1 LLAGPLSRETFE
13 LTSKGNATIVTRCF
27 FGQFYRPGPPPE
39 SGKSITATG
48 GAPFIRLSRVSPVGG
63 RSGRGT
69 SLAENWTNHM
79 SKQSPAEV
87 VASLENPFAKKDEQA
102 FRVPGQIASTPGP
115 YEEALKAGWELQQR
129 PYQAAGVKNIQ
140 RQHQKNRMTIWE
152 RIRFLSDAEP
162 TVLYQNWGPNLDGA
176 SLVTAIIKV
185 NGRDVALYGH
195 DFTVRAG
202 SMDATNG
209 AKLARLFELAARQR
223 IPVVGI
229 NDSAGAFIPAGVGGL
244 DGYAEAFAA
253 LRKISGIVPSIMCMF
268 GYNAGGGS
276 YLPRQGS
283 FLIQPNDTFFGLT
296 GPGVVKSVLGEDV
309 TPDELGGP
317 GVHSQSGVTD
327 FVVKDEVA
335 ALRKVRALL
344 NYLPSYNGELAP
356 YQASSDPITRK
367 TWDIDILLKK
377 AFNSPTGFNTPID
390 VSILIQQLCDHGD
403 FLEIQ
408 PDRARNTVTALGRM
422 GGNVIGFVA
431 NNSAVAS
438 GQVDIDAA
446 YKNARFIRFCNLYN
460 IPVIFLEDTTGFLP
474 GKEQESGGIVQAG
487 RAMLDA
493 IVDLRTPRFLVL
505 VRNAYGGA
513 YASFNSYAVGAD
525 FVVALP
531 TTRVA
536 VMGPAGVEYV
546 YKDEMRKIRGV
557 VAGKIKAETEAQ
569 IAAGLS
575 ESEAADAARELVNGW
590 VKAEESLLARRYE
603 RELMNPNE
611 ALSLGSISQIVMP
624 SDLRQV
630 LAENMAF
637 YLRRYQP
644 GPLQSVQREFH

>member
-1 LLAGPLSRETFE
+1 
-13 LTSKGNATIVTRCF
+13 
-27 FGQFYRPGPPPE
+27 
-39 SGKSITATG
+39 
-48 GAPFIRLSRVSPVGG
+48 
-63 RSGRGT
+63 
-69 SLAENWTNHM
+69 M
-79 SKQSPAEV
+79 SQDKQTPY
-87 VASLENPFAKKDEQA
+87 ASLDNPFAPTVERT
-102 FRVPGQIASTPGP
+102 FEVPGQIASEPGP
-115 YEEALKAGWELQQR
+115 YEDALRAGAALQAR
-129 PYQAAGVKNIQ
+129 PYEAAGVRNVQ
-140 RQHQKNRMTIWE
+140 RQHLKKRMTVWE
-152 RIRFLSDAEP
+152 RIKFLADEPP

-176 SLVTAIIKV
+176 SLVTALIRV
-185 NGRDVALYGH
+185 GGRDVAIYGH

-209 AKLARLFELAARQR
+209 KKLARLFELAAKRR
-223 IPVVGI
+223 IPLVGL
-229 NDSAGAFIPAGVGGL
+229 NDSAGAYIPAGVGGL
-244 DGYAEAFAA
+244 DGYADAFTA
-253 LRKISGIVPSIMCMF
+253 LRKISGVVPSIMCMF
-268 GYNAGGGS
+268 GFNAGGGS

-327 FVVKDEVA
+327 FVVPDEVA
-335 ALRKVRALL
+335 ALRKVRELL
-344 NYLPSYNGELAP
+344 KYLPGCNSEFAP
-356 YQASSDPITRK
+356 HQPSSDPVSRK

-377 AFNSPTGFNTPID
+377 AFNSSTGFNTPID
-390 VSILIQQLCDHGD
+390 ISVLIQQLCDHGD
-403 FLEIQ
+403 FLELQ
-408 PDRARNTVTALGRM
+408 AERARNTITALGRM

-438 GQVDIDAA
+438 GQIDIDAA

-460 IPVIFLEDTTGFLP
+460 IPIIFLEDTTGFLP
-474 GKEQESGGIVQAG
+474 GKDQESRGIVQAG

-505 VRNAYGGA
+505 VRNAFGGA
-513 YASFNSYAVGAD
+513 YASYNNYPTGAD

-546 YKDEMRKIRGV
+546 YKDELRKIRGAV
-557 VAGKIKAETEAQ
+557 PSRLAAETRAQ
-569 IAAGLS
+569 EAAGLS
-575 ESEAADAARELVNGW
+575 PAEAKDAARGLVDAW
-590 VKAEESLLARRYE
+590 VKAEEAELARRYE

-630 LAENMAF
+630 LAEHMDF
-637 YLRRYQP
+637 CLRHYTP
-644 GPLQSVQREFH
+644 APLDSVQREFH

>member
-1 LLAGPLSRETFE
+1 MK
-13 LTSKGNATIVTRCF
+13 TSQSSTTIAT
-27 FGQFYRPGPPPE
+27 
-39 SGKSITATG
+39 
-48 GAPFIRLSRVSPVGG
+48 LD
-63 RSGRGT
+63 
-69 SLAENWTNHM
+69 
-79 SKQSPAEV
+79 
-87 VASLENPFAKKDEQA
+87 NPFAENTEQE
-102 FRVPGQIASTPGP
+102 FRVPGQIASAPGL
-115 YEEALKAGWELQQR
+115 YEETLKAGWELQQR
-129 PYQAAGVKNIQ
+129 PYLAPGVKNIQ

-152 RIRFLSDAEP
+152 RIRYLSDEKP

-209 AKLARLFELAARQR
+209 AKLARLFELAAKQR

-253 LRKISGIVPSIMCMF
+253 LRRISGIVPSIMCMF
-268 GYNAGGGS
+268 GFNAGGGS

-283 FLIQPNDTFFGLT
+283 FLIQPNETFFGLT
-296 GPGVVKSVLGEDV
+296 GPGVVKTVLGEDV

-335 ALRKVRALL
+335 ALRKVKALL
-344 NYLPSYNGELAP
+344 NYLPSNNGEMAP
-356 YQASSDPITRK
+356 FQASSDPVDRK

-390 VSILIQQLCDHGD
+390 ITILIQQLCDHGD

-408 PDRARNTVTALGRM
+408 PERARNTITALGRM

-431 NNSAVAS
+431 NNSAVSS

-460 IPVIFLEDTTGFLP
+460 IPVIFIEDTTGFLP
-474 GKEQESGGIVQAG
+474 GKEQETGGIVQAG
-487 RAMLDA
+487 RAMLDS

-505 VRNAYGGA
+505 VRNAFGGA
-513 YASFNSYAVGAD
+513 YAAFNSVPVGAD

-546 YKDEMRKIRGV
+546 YKGELRKIRGSIP
-557 VAGKIKAETEAQ
+557 ARLESEAKAQ
-569 IAAGLS
+569 VIAGLS
-575 ESEAADAARELVNGW
+575 EQQAAEAAKQLVDDW
-590 VKAEESLLARRYE
+590 VKSEEAQLAERYIK
-603 RELMNPNE
+603 ELMNPNE

-624 SDLRQV
+624 SHLRQV

-637 YLRRYQP
+637 YLRRYRAN
-644 GPLQSVQREFH
+644 PLQSVQREFH

>member
-1 LLAGPLSRETFE
+1 MTTKNNSNL
-13 LTSKGNATIVTRCF
+13 I
-27 FGQFYRPGPPPE
+27 
-39 SGKSITATG
+39 
-48 GAPFIRLSRVSPVGG
+48 
-63 RSGRGT
+63 
-69 SLAENWTNHM
+69 
-79 SKQSPAEV
+79 
-87 VASLENPFAKKDEQA
+87 ASLENPFASKDEQE
-102 FRVPGQIASTPGP
+102 FKVPGQLASTPGP
-115 YEEALKAGWELQQR
+115 YEQSLKAGWELQQR
-129 PYQAAGVKNIQ
+129 PYQAAGVKNTQ
-140 RQHQKNRMTIWE
+140 RQHQKKRMTIWE
-152 RIRFLSDAEP
+152 RIRFLADGEP

-176 SLVTAIIKV
+176 SLVTAIIKI

-209 AKLARLFELAARQR
+209 AKLVRLFELAAKQR

-244 DGYAEAFAA
+244 NGYAEAFAA
-253 LRKISGIVPSIMCMF
+253 LRRISGIVPSIMCMF
-268 GYNAGGGS
+268 GFNAGGGS

-283 FLIQPNDTFFGLT
+283 FLIQPNETFFGLT

-344 NYLPSYNGELAP
+344 NYLPSYNGEVAP
-356 YQASSDPITRK
+356 HQASSDPVDRK

-390 VSILIQQLCDHGD
+390 VTILIQQLCDHGD

-422 GGNVIGFVA
+422 GGDVIGFLA
-431 NNSAVAS
+431 NNSAVSS

-474 GKEQESGGIVQAG
+474 GKEQETGGIIQAG

-505 VRNAYGGA
+505 IRNAFGGA
-513 YASFNSYAVGAD
+513 YAAFNSFPVGAD

-546 YKDEMRKIRGV
+546 YKAELRKIRGT
-557 VAGKIKAETEAQ
+557 VADKVKAETQAQ
-569 IAAGLS
+569 LDAGLS
-575 ESEAADAARELVNGW
+575 AEQAAETAAELVNDW
-590 VKAEESLLARRYE
+590 VKSEEALLVQRYE
-603 RELMNPNE
+603 QELMNPNE

-637 YLRRYQP
+637 YLRRYQAE
-644 GPLQSVQREFH
+644 PLQSVQREFH

>member
-1 LLAGPLSRETFE
+1 MT
-13 LTSKGNATIVTRCF
+13 TKN
-27 FGQFYRPGPPPE
+27 
-39 SGKSITATG
+39 
-48 GAPFIRLSRVSPVGG
+48 SP
-63 RSGRGT
+63 T
-69 SLAENWTNHM
+69 LI
-79 SKQSPAEV
+79 
-87 VASLENPFAKKDEQA
+87 ASLENPFAENKERVFQ
-102 FRVPGQIASTPGP
+102 VPGQIAAAPGL
-115 YEEALKAGWELQQR
+115 YEESLKAGWELQQR
-129 PYQAAGVKNIQ
+129 PYQTAGVKNIQ

-152 RIRFLSDAEP
+152 RIRYLSDEAP

-209 AKLARLFELAARQR
+209 AKLARLFEMAAKQR

-253 LRKISGIVPSIMCMF
+253 LRRISGIVPSIMCMF
-268 GYNAGGGS
+268 GFNAGGGS

-327 FVVKDEVA
+327 FVVKDEVE

-344 NYLPSYNGELAP
+344 NYLPGHNGELAP
-356 YQASSDPITRK
+356 FQASSDPVDRK

-377 AFNSPTGFNTPID
+377 ALNSPTGFNTPID
-390 VSILIQQLCDHGD
+390 ISILIQQLCDHGD

-408 PDRARNTVTALGRM
+408 QDRARNTVTALGRM

-438 GQVDIDAA
+438 GQIDIDAA

-474 GKEQESGGIVQAG
+474 GKDQESRGIIQAG
-487 RAMLDA
+487 RALLDA

-505 VRNAYGGA
+505 VRNAFGGA
-513 YASFNSYAVGAD
+513 YAAFNSFPVGAD

-546 YKDEMRKIRGV
+546 YKDELRKIRGS
-557 VAGKIKAETEAQ
+557 VAGKLQAETEAQ
-569 IAAGLS
+569 VAAGLS
-575 ESEAADAARELVNGW
+575 QAQAQEAAKELLAAW
-590 VKAEESLLARRYE
+590 VKAEEAALAERYA

-624 SDLRQV
+624 SDLRKV
-630 LAENMAF
+630 LTENMAF
-637 YLRRYQP
+637 YLRRYRP
-644 GPLQSVQREFH
+644 EPLQSVQREFH

>member
-1 LLAGPLSRETFE
+1 MTTKNSSNL
-13 LTSKGNATIVTRCF
+13 I
-27 FGQFYRPGPPPE
+27 
-39 SGKSITATG
+39 
-48 GAPFIRLSRVSPVGG
+48 
-63 RSGRGT
+63 
-69 SLAENWTNHM
+69 
-79 SKQSPAEV
+79 
-87 VASLENPFAKKDEQA
+87 ASLENPFASKDEQE
-102 FRVPGQIASTPGP
+102 FKVPGQLASTPGP
-115 YEEALKAGWELQQR
+115 YEESLKAGWELQQR
-129 PYQAAGVKNIQ
+129 PYQTAGVKNTQ
-140 RQHQKNRMTIWE
+140 RQHQKKRMTIWE
-152 RIRFLSDAEP
+152 RIRFLADGEP

-176 SLVTAIIKV
+176 SLVTAIVKI

-209 AKLARLFELAARQR
+209 AKLARLFELAAKQR

-229 NDSAGAFIPAGVGGL
+229 NDSAGAYIPAGVGGL

-253 LRKISGIVPSIMCMF
+253 LRRISGIVPSIMCMF
-268 GYNAGGGS
+268 GFNAGGGS

-283 FLIQPNDTFFGLT
+283 FLIQPNETFFGLT

-344 NYLPSYNGELAP
+344 NYLPSYNGEVAP
-356 YQASSDPITRK
+356 HQASSDPVDRK

-377 AFNSPTGFNTPID
+377 AFNSTTGFNTPID
-390 VSILIQQLCDHGD
+390 VTILIQQLCDHGD

-422 GGNVIGFVA
+422 GGDVIGFVA
-431 NNSAVAS
+431 NNSAVSS

-474 GKEQESGGIVQAG
+474 GKEQETGGIVQAG

-505 VRNAYGGA
+505 IRNAFGGA
-513 YASFNSYAVGAD
+513 YAAFNSFPVGAD

-546 YKDEMRKIRGV
+546 YKDELRKMRGT
-557 VAGKIKAETEAQ
+557 VADKVKAETKAQ
-569 IAAGLS
+569 LDAGLS
-575 ESEAADAARELVNGW
+575 AEQAAETAAQLVNDW
-590 VKAEESLLARRYE
+590 VKSEEALLVQRYE
-603 RELMNPNE
+603 QELMNPNE

-637 YLRRYQP
+637 YLRRYQAE
-644 GPLQSVQREFH
+644 PLQSVQREFH

>member
-1 LLAGPLSRETFE
+1 MT
-13 LTSKGNATIVTRCF
+13 
-27 FGQFYRPGPPPE
+27 
-39 SGKSITATG
+39 KSADLI
-48 GAPFIRLSRVSPVGG
+48 
-63 RSGRGT
+63 
-69 SLAENWTNHM
+69 
-79 SKQSPAEV
+79 
-87 VASLENPFAKKDEQA
+87 ASLDNPFSEKSEQE
-102 FRVPGQIASTPGP
+102 FRVPGQVASTPGP
-115 YEEALKAGWELQQR
+115 YEEALKSGWDLQQR
-129 PYQAAGVKNIQ
+129 PYRAAGVKNTM

-152 RIRFLSDAEP
+152 RIRYLSDDQP

-176 SLVTAIIKV
+176 SLVTALIKV

-209 AKLARLFELAARQR
+209 EKLARLVQLAAKQR

-229 NDSAGAFIPAGVGGL
+229 NDSAGAYIPAGVGGL

-268 GYNAGGGS
+268 GFNAGGGS

-283 FLIQPNDTFFGLT
+283 FLIQPNETFFGLT

-327 FVVKDEVA
+327 FVVKDEMA
-335 ALRKVRALL
+335 ALQKVRALL
-344 NYLPSYNGELAP
+344 NYLPSNNGELAP
-356 YQASSDPITRK
+356 FQPSSDPVTRK
-367 TWDIDILLKK
+367 TWDIDILLKQ

-390 VSILIQQLCDHGD
+390 ISILIQQLCDHGD
-403 FLEIQ
+403 FLELQ

-422 GGNVIGFVA
+422 GGHVVGFVA

-460 IPVIFLEDTTGFLP
+460 IPVMFLEDTTGFLP
-474 GKEQESGGIVQAG
+474 GREQESGGIVQAG

-505 VRNAYGGA
+505 VRNAFGGA
-513 YASFNSYAVGAD
+513 YASWNSIPVGAD

-546 YKDEMRKIRGV
+546 YKDELRGIRGAV
-557 VAGKIKAETEAQ
+557 KEKVKAEARAQ
-569 IAAGLS
+569 VAAGLS
-575 ESEAADAARELVNGW
+575 EEEAAEAAQQLVDGW
-590 VKAEESLLARRYE
+590 VKSEEALLAQRYE
-603 RELMNPNE
+603 QELMNPNE

-630 LAENMAF
+630 LTENLEF
-637 YLRRYQP
+637 YLRHYEAS
-644 GPLQSVQREFH
+644 PLQGVQREFH